1 MSQSYTLICGLEIHT
16 ELKTQ
21 SKMFCSCKN
30 DPFNA
35 PKPNIHTCPVC
46 LGMPGGLPVVNKNA
60 VESTIR
66 LGLALGC
73 EISLFS
79 KFDRKHYFYP
89 DLPKGYQISQYD
101 QPLCRNG
108 ILQTELGPVRIHRIH
123 LEEDTG
129 KMIHKTIDSKQ
140 LSLIDFNRGGVPL
153 VEIVTE
159 PDIHRPAQAKAFAKA
174 LRDIIRALD
183 ISDADME
190 KGSMRLEANISV
202 TTDPTQL
209 PHYKVEV
216 KNINSFRYLEQA
228 ITYEFSRHVS
238 LLEKGETPAQETRGW
253 NESKVQTISQRS
265 KESAEDYRYFPD
277 PDIPPMVF
285 AQEWIDELKKSLP
298 ELPQER
304 QERYEKIGVRPQF
317 AWLLA
322 EPEIPSPTLDVIFAK
337 GSAVKLTP
345 DQIASVIVNQKLDIS
360 ATSPE
365 EIVRI
370 TQAKFAK
377 DEVAPEVLQNS
388 IDKVLGEQAQAV
400 TDFRA
405 GKQQSFGFLMGAV
418 MKELGKKVD
427 PNIVKEAL
435 VSALQKM

>member
-1 MSQSYTLICGLEIHT
+1 MSSSYTLVVGMEIHT
-16 ELKTQ
+16 ELKTK

-30 DPFNA
+30 DPFGA
-35 PKPNIHTCPVC
+35 EKPNIHTCPVC
-46 LGMPGGLPVVNKNA
+46 LGMPGGLPVPNKTA
-60 VESTIR
+60 IESTIR

-108 ILQTELGPVRIHRIH
+108 ILQTDMGPVRIHRIH

-129 KMIHKTIDSKQ
+129 KMIHKTVDGQ
-140 LSLIDFNRGGVPL
+140 PMSLIDFNRGGVPL

-202 TTDPTQL
+202 TTDPGVL
-209 PHYKVEV
+209 PNYKVEV

-238 LLEKGETPAQETRGW
+238 LLENGEVPKQETRGW
-253 NESKVQTISQRS
+253 NESKVMTIAQRS

-277 PDIPPMVF
+277 PDIPPLVF
-285 AQEWIDELKKSLP
+285 TKEWIDDLHKALP

-304 QERYEKIGVRPQF
+304 QERYEKMGVRPQF

-322 EPEIPSPTLDVIFAK
+322 EPEVPSITVDVLFAK
-337 GSAVKLTP
+337 GLSQQLQP
-345 DQIASVIVNQKLDIS
+345 DQVASVIVNKKLDLS
-360 ATSPE
+360 KDSVE
-365 EIVRI
+365 EILRI
-370 TQAKFAK
+370 TTEQFSKESISSEELSSAI
-377 DEVAPEVLQNS
+377 VA
-388 IDKVLGEQAQAV
+388 VLGSQEKAV
-400 TDFRA
+400 ADYKA
-405 GKQQSFGFLMGAV
+405 GKTQSFGFLMGLV
-418 MKELGKKVD
+418 MKQIAKKVD
-427 PNIVKEAL
+427 PTLVKDAL
-435 VSALQKM
+435 TRALQ

>member
-1 MSQSYTLICGLEIHT
+1 MSQSYTLVCGLEIHT
-16 ELKTQ
+16 ELKTN

-30 DPFNA
+30 DPFA
-35 PKPNIHTCPVC
+35 ALKPNLHTCPVC
-46 LGMPGGLPVVNKNA
+46 LGMPGGLPVASKKA
-60 VESTIR
+60 IESTIR

-108 ILQTELGPVRIHRIH
+108 LIETELGSVRIHRIH
-123 LEEDTG
+123 LEEDTA
-129 KMIHKTIDSKQ
+129 KMVHKTIDGRA
-140 LSLIDFNRGGVPL
+140 LSLIDFNRSGVPL

-202 TTDPTQL
+202 TTDPAQL

-238 LLEKGETPAQETRGW
+238 LLEKGEYPVQETRGW
-253 NESKVQTISQRS
+253 NETKVQTISQRV

-277 PDIPPMVF
+277 PDIPPLVF
-285 AQEWIDELKKSLP
+285 TQEWIDELGKSLP
-298 ELPQER
+298 ELPQAR
-304 QERYEKIGVRPQF
+304 QKRYESLGVRSQF
-317 AWLLA
+317 AWLLS
-322 EPEIPSPTLDVIFAK
+322 EPEVPSSIVDVMFAK
-337 GSAVKLTP
+337 AKEISLMP
-345 DQIASVIVNQKLDIS
+345 DQVASVVINKKIDLS
-360 ATSPE
+360 STSPE
-365 EIVRI
+365 EIIRI
-370 TQAKFAK
+370 AQEQFTKESVDPQVLDSVIQKVI
-377 DEVAPEVLQNS
+377 VAQ
-388 IDKVLGEQAQAV
+388 GQAV
-400 TDFRA
+400 SDFR
-405 GKQQSFGFLMGAV
+405 GGRQQSFGFLMGAV
-418 MKELGKKVD
+418 MRELGKNVD
-427 PNIVKEAL
+427 ATVIKDALLKEL
-435 VSALQKM
+435 NS